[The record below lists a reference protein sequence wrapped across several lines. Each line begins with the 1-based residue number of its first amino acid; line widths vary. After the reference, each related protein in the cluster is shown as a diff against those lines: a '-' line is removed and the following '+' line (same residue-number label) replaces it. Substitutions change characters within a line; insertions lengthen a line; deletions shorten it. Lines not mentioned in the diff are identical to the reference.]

1 MDKRE
6 QELRQ
11 KVADL
16 KRKQKNVIIAVNMKR
31 QRQKLRKQKRE
42 K

>member
-16 KRKQKNVIIAVNMKR
+16 KAKAEGLITAVNMKM